1 MCGLRARAVP
11 VCERWKLGMTD
22 LSRLEAEFL
31 LCEAARGRT
40 RVGVRFDSD
49 TAWLSLVQI
58 GQIVQDTKKRS
69 GDVA

>member
-1 MCGLRARAVP
+1 
-11 VCERWKLGMTD
+11 MTD
-22 LSRLEAEFL
+22 LSRLEAGFL
-31 LCEAARGRT
+31 LCEAAYGRT

-58 GQIVQDTKKRS
+58 GQMVQDTRKRS